1 GKWCVSGRFAVV
13 LQRIENVA
21 EFNNGSGGGFGSSSG
36 GPALS
41 LPTGGHGARM
51 SVLLLAEPGVAVARF
66 PSELDIDTFIDE
78 VDQKIEA
85 GSEPRQPFS
94 NARTAGTLRNLTL
107 PLTLP
112 ERPGHTIVLLRGT
125 ANVLVAKK
133 VEHIAVDPPAMAV
146 TKQINGMNIEIS
158 PLVKQGTNSYQTKV
172 LISRGELDA
181 DLWEKASR
189 ALDDLHVVVEDLGGQ
204 SMQMSQRNER
214 TADSI
219 TISGNVFSSSNG
231 TPGQIVL
238 DIPTVLQEVKVPFEF
253 KNLVL
258 P

>member
-1 GKWCVSGRFAVV
+1 
-13 LQRIENVA
+13 
-21 EFNNGSGGGFGSSSG
+21 
-36 GPALS
+36 
-41 LPTGGHGARM
+41 
-51 SVLLLAEPGVAVARF
+51 
-66 PSELDIDTFIDE
+66 
-78 VDQKIEA
+78 
-85 GSEPRQPFS
+85 
-94 NARTAGTLRNLTL
+94 
-107 PLTLP
+107 
-112 ERPGHTIVLLRGT
+112 
-125 ANVLVAKK
+125 
-133 VEHIAVDPPAMAV
+133 MAV

-172 LISRGELDA
+172 LISHGELDA